1 MGGTEEQRTGPI
13 ADGKVRVTLRV
24 FQCVVAPSQVEGMAS
39 TLSLVLNPTV
49 PLPSCAHLD
58 LWSPFVSDEQAS
70 FGAAGSCSHGSIV
83 PLLSAISVRICLHTP
98 QVWHPD
104 IGSTFR
110 LSHGWLGLLHPLIAQ
125 NGTSSMSFTVWD
137 LNPRQRYW
145 GIHSHGYDF
154 EGCS

>member
-1 MGGTEEQRTGPI
+1 MGGTEEQRTGPR

-39 TLSLVLNPTV
+39 TLSLVLNPTI
-49 PLPSCAHLD
+49 PFPSCAHLD

-70 FGAAGSCSHGSIV
+70 FRVAGSCSHVSIV
-83 PLLSAISVRICLHTP
+83 PLLSVISVRSCLHTP

-104 IGSTFR
+104 TGSTFQF
-110 LSHGWLGLLHPLIAQ
+110 SHGWLGRLHPLIAQ
-125 NGTSSMSFTVWD
+125 NGTSSMNFTVWD
-137 LNPRQRYW
+137 LNPRQRHR
-145 GIHSHGYDF
+145 GIHSHGYYF